1 MTPLLQVSN
10 LKTRFNTSDGIV
22 HAVNGVSFQ
31 LNTGETLG
39 IVGESGCGKTAS
51 MLSILGLLP
60 SPPAKIE
67 SGQVFFQG
75 TDLLKLSS
83 AAGIPTVVSKIC
95 GAQISMVF
103 QDHATSLNP
112 VLAIGKQ
119 ISETLQEHLGM
130 NKQQARA
137 RAIELL
143 TTVGIPAAESRID
156 DYPHQLS
163 GGMRQRVMLAIALS
177 CLPKILIADEPT
189 TALDVTIQAQIIE
202 LVQQLRADLGMSIIW
217 ITHDLGV
224 IAELADRVLV
234 MYAGFVVEEA
244 PVRTLFS
251 SPHHPYTV
259 GLLDSVPRIDGD
271 ETETLTGIEGKP
283 PDMLSSPHG
292 CPFAPR
298 CSYVFDRC
306 WDENPN
312 LTVVNDEHSSACWW
326 DIASGKPRT

>member
-1 MTPLLQVSN
+1 MTILLQVSG
-10 LKTRFNTSDGIV
+10 LKTRFHTSHGIV

-31 LNTGETLG
+31 VHEGETLG

-60 SPPAKIE
+60 SPPAQIE
-67 SGQVFFQG
+67 SGEVFFQDV
-75 TDLLKLSS
+75 DLLKLSS
-83 AAGIPTVVSKIC
+83 VEMRRIC
-95 GAQISMVF
+95 GAHISMVF

-112 VLAIGKQ
+112 VLTIGKQ
-119 ISETLQEHLGM
+119 IAEPLEEHLGM
-130 NKQQARA
+130 NKQQSRA
-137 RAIELL
+137 RTVELL

-177 CLPKILIADEPT
+177 CLPKVLIADEPT
-189 TALDVTIQAQIIE
+189 TALDVTVQAQIIE
-202 LVQQLRADLGMSIIW
+202 LVQQLKADLGMSIIW

-224 IAELADRVLV
+224 IAELADRVAV

-251 SPHHPYTV
+251 SPRHPYSV

-271 ETETLTGIEGKP
+271 ETETLSGIEGKP
-283 PDMLSSPHG
+283 PNMLSSPRG

-306 WDENPN
+306 WNENPN
-312 LTVVNDEHSSACWW
+312 LAPVNNGHSSACWW
-326 DIASGKPRT
+326 DITTGTPRT

>member
-1 MTPLLQVSN
+1 MIPLLQVSN

-22 HAVNGVSFQ
+22 HAVNGVSFE
-31 LNTGETLG
+31 LNAGETLG

-67 SGQVFFQG
+67 SGEVFFQG

-83 AAGIPTVVSKIC
+83 AEMRKLC

-119 ISETLQEHLGM
+119 ISEPLQEHLGM
-130 NKQQARA
+130 NKQAART

-143 TTVGIPAAESRID
+143 ATVGIPAAESRVD

-202 LVQQLRADLGMSIIW
+202 LVQQLRADLGWDCLWTTCKVSALALYAKCKMDSAAFAHAHLCS
-217 ITHDLGV
+217 TH
-224 IAELADRVLV
+224 
-234 MYAGFVVEEA
+234 Y
-244 PVRTLFS
+244 
-251 SPHHPYTV
+251 
-259 GLLDSVPRIDGD
+259 
-271 ETETLTGIEGKP
+271 
-283 PDMLSSPHG
+283 
-292 CPFAPR
+292 
-298 CSYVFDRC
+298 
-306 WDENPN
+306 
-312 LTVVNDEHSSACWW
+312 
-326 DIASGKPRT
+326 

>member
-1 MTPLLQVSN
+1 MSILLQVSG
-10 LKTRFNTSDGIV
+10 LKTRFNTSDGTV

-31 LNTGETLG
+31 LHQGETLG

-67 SGQVFFQG
+67 SGEVFFQDV
-75 TDLLKLSS
+75 DLLKLSS
-83 AAGIPTVVSKIC
+83 AEMRRIC

-112 VLAIGKQ
+112 VLPIGKQ
-119 ISETLQEHLGM
+119 IAEPLEEHLGM
-130 NKQQARA
+130 NKQQARV
-137 RAIELL
+137 RAVELL
-143 TTVGIPAAESRID
+143 TKVGIPAAESRID

-177 CLPKILIADEPT
+177 CLPKVLIADEPT

-224 IAELADRVLV
+224 VAELADRVAV

-251 SPHHPYTV
+251 SPQHPYTV
-259 GLLDSVPRIDGD
+259 GLLDSVPRMDGE
-271 ETETLTGIEGKP
+271 ETEALSGIEGKP
-283 PDMLSSPHG
+283 PDMLASPHG

-306 WDENPN
+306 WEENPN
-312 LTVVNDEHSSACWW
+312 LAPVNYGHSTACWW
-326 DIASGKPRT
+326 DITTGTPRT